1 MGTFLRNLRRSASSE
16 ELAELQRLA
25 SRLEA
30 QHSSLEQL
38 VQHADRSIG
47 QLQRLGTLG
56 ERVSTLERQLAAVE
70 QLAARLG
77 AAESQLAGLS
87 GSHQRL
93 DNDLAETAAKIER
106 AKAEA
111 SAVSESV
118 AAAQRLKE
126 DLTGFL
132 ALEGPF
138 RQLRGDIESA
148 QAQGEAFRS
157 ELSRLREQH
166 EKTQGNYKAA
176 ANRIEAFDADWQ
188 RITRT
193 LTETEHRIAGLEQ
206 LLGDMA
212 PIAESVAQTRRQLA
226 TAKATAD
233 QLGQK
238 MALLDQQRDVVD
250 RATGK
255 LEHLTA
261 LMQRADAGLDRQ
273 AEMVRMLAELRTQ
286 VDTLHDGHLGLQER
300 TRAAQ
305 DRLERIEV
313 GQASA
318 ERAITGLREGL
329 EQNAERL
336 SLETRSVEA
345 LGQRLAD
352 LRRGLAEW
360 EDRFQTLASTGEAIG
375 ASAAR
380 ADTLSLQVGELAAR
394 LSEMSELT
402 HRARAGLSDLERLE
416 ESIAGLTERTCRVEE
431 SRPALERTVRDLQSL
446 TATGEAIRDALEQLR
461 NARQELMDTRMTVD
475 GTRRWLGD
483 AERQMASLQGDVAG
497 LDRMRATLDALRQEV
512 DQLAAQI
519 SLVEARKELVVDV
532 HRRLSDAA
540 QLGATIEERARGLA
554 ERIGTAEDRLES
566 MEPRL
571 DEVGR
576 AGNQLLS
583 LGADLREMEQRVRSV
598 QGSVGGVEERARS
611 LEAVAERMH
620 DLAREVDQRQHAI
633 ARAAEHLD
641 RAATLRQEAAEAAE
655 LLAERAR
662 TLDGALETAG
672 GRLTECETLSRELDA
687 RIGSL
692 LAIQERITMFEAKLA
707 EWRTAEQQ
715 LTQALDLAST
725 RQATIS
731 SLQSEIRGLYE
742 IAERTQADARSVAEA
757 HPQIARTRAE
767 LEALLGRLGDADGVM
782 RTLEDRRRQLD
793 RTEERLA
800 HADTLMTDVRVAL
813 ETLLA
818 QKAQVDHFL
827 EKATSLSLE
836 ARRVE
841 GLIDTLREERR
852 ITDRIQAALSDL
864 RRQEEVSLRVDAA
877 ATA

>member
-16 ELAELQRLA
+16 DLAELQRLV
-25 SRLEA
+25 SRLDS
-30 QHSSLEQL
+30 QQSSLEQL

-56 ERVSTLERQLAAVE
+56 ERVSTLERQLAVVE
-70 QLAARLG
+70 QLAARVG
-77 AAESQLAGLS
+77 TAESQLAGLS

-93 DNDLAETAAKIER
+93 DSDLAETAARIER
-106 AKAEA
+106 ARAEA
-111 SAVSESV
+111 EAVSETV
-118 AAAQRLKE
+118 EGAQRLKD

-138 RQLRGDIESA
+138 RQLRADMETA
-148 QAQGEAFRS
+148 QAQGEAFRG
-157 ELSRLREQH
+157 ELSRMREQH

-176 ANRIEAFDADWQ
+176 ASRIETFDADWQ

-212 PIAESVAQTRRQLA
+212 PVAESVAQTRRQLA

-238 MALLDQQRDVVD
+238 LALLDQQRDVVD

-273 AEMVRMLAELRTQ
+273 ADTVRLLTELRTQ

-300 TRAAQ
+300 TRTAQ
-305 DRLERIEV
+305 DRLERLEV
-313 GQASA
+313 GQGSA
-318 ERAITGLREGL
+318 ERAMANLREGL
-329 EQNAERL
+329 DQNAERL
-336 SLETRSVEA
+336 ALETRSVEG
-345 LGQRLAD
+345 LGQRLSD
-352 LRRGLAEW
+352 LRRSLSDW
-360 EDRFQTLASTGEAIG
+360 EDRFQALAAAGEAIG

-380 ADTLSLQVGELAAR
+380 ADTLSAQVGDLASR
-394 LSEMSELT
+394 LAEMSELS

-416 ESIAGLTERTCRVEE
+416 ETIAGLTERTCRVEE
-431 SRPALERTVRDLQSL
+431 TRPALERTVRDLQSL
-446 TATGEAIRDALEQLR
+446 TATDEAIRDALEQLR
-461 NARQELMDTRMTVD
+461 IARQELTDTRGTVD

-483 AERQMASLQGDVAG
+483 AERHMASLQADVAG
-497 LDRMRATLDALRQEV
+497 LDRMRATLDTLRQEV

-554 ERIGTAEDRLES
+554 DRMGAAEDRLES
-566 MEPRL
+566 LAPRF
-571 DEVGR
+571 EEIGR
-576 AGNQLLS
+576 AGSQLIT

-598 QGSVGGVEERARS
+598 QGSVGGLEERAKS

-633 ARAAEHLD
+633 ARAGEHLD
-641 RAATLRQEAAEAAE
+641 RATILRQEAAEAAE

-662 TLDGALETAG
+662 TIDGSLERAD
-672 GRLTECETLSRELDA
+672 GRLSECATLSRELDSQ
-687 RIGSL
+687 IGSL
-692 LAIQERITMFEAKLA
+692 LAMQERITLFEGKLA
-707 EWRTAEQQ
+707 EWRNAEQQ
-715 LTQALDLAST
+715 VTQALDLATT

-731 SLQSEIRGLYE
+731 SLQSEIRGLYD
-742 IAERTQADARSVAEA
+742 IAERTQADARSVVEA

-767 LEALLGRLGDADGVM
+767 LESLLSRLGDADGVM

-800 HADTLMTDVRVAL
+800 HADTLMADVRVAL

-818 QKAQVDHFL
+818 QKAQVEHFI
-827 EKATSLSLE
+827 EKATALSLE
-836 ARRVE
+836 GRRVE
-841 GLIDTLREERR
+841 GLIETLREERR
-852 ITDRIQAALSDL
+852 ITDRIQAAVSDL
-864 RRQEEVSLRVDAA
+864 RRQEELSLGIDVAA
-877 ATA
+877 SA